1 MYGLITVQLKALYR
15 MAVSPGIALL
25 MRANLQVS
33 LHGAMAEAASPQGD
47 RRASRAD
54 SVQSHTSTVFGDAK
68 DAADDDDPYPA
79 RQDSLSPAAAGGL
92 SASQSAEAL
101 NVDATASPAAHDA
114 QDATTA

>member
-1 MYGLITVQLKALYR
+1 MQLKALYR

-47 RRASRAD
+47 RRTSRAD
-54 SVQSHTSTVFGDAK
+54 SVQSRTSTVFGDAK

-79 RQDSLSPAAAGGL
+79 RQDSLSPAAGGL

-114 QDATTA
+114 QDATTT